1 MAKIQTSIA
10 PVCLHIVKKSVLV
23 RPVGKSV
30 GGKEQENRTWYSQM
44 IQERKTEVGEWDRAK
59 HAVEED
65 KQKSKH
71 RGKPEGRHK
80 R

>member
-44 IQERKTEVGEWDRAK
+44 IQERKTEVGE
-59 HAVEED
+59 
-65 KQKSKH
+65 
-71 RGKPEGRHK
+71 
-80 R
+80 